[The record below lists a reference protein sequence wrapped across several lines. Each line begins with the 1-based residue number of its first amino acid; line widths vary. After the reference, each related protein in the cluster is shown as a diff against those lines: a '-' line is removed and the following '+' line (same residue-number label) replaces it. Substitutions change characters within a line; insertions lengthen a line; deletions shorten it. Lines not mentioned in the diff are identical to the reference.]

1 MPPDTAPPA
10 KEQIRQFIA
19 EGNLDAALPALR
31 LAAQSLAAGNIE
43 NEITLLESRLAENR
57 RNARLDTH
65 DPALLSREQNN
76 LSAAALE
83 LLLQLPDKAPD
94 EPASLPGISEQT
106 LKQHILVL
114 TIGVKF
120 SVFFWLHLHWQTKGF
135 TNDQFTGVLS
145 MLVPVLAAYTGL
157 MFQDFL
163 DHRHVRTATEHS
175 KLQVRRS
182 VQWTVYAVITAYG
195 MALLAVIGF
204 KARGEISYT
213 QLSAIIAF
221 VESAIGIYLAR
232 IVRTFFPDQKPIA
245 S

>member
-1 MPPDTAPPA
+1 MPPDATPPA

-31 LAAQSLAAGNIE
+31 LAARGLSAGDIE

-76 LSAAALE
+76 LNAAALE
-83 LLLQLPDKAPD
+83 LLLQLPDEAPKK
-94 EPASLPGISEQT
+94 PALLPGISEQS

-114 TIGVKF
+114 TIGVKL
-120 SVFFWLHLHWQTKGF
+120 SAFFWLHLHWESKGF

-163 DHRHVRTATEHS
+163 DHRHVTGVKEHP
-175 KLQVRRS
+175 KGRVRRS
-182 VQWTVYAVITAYG
+182 VQWTIYAVIAAYG

-204 KARGEISYT
+204 KAQGTISYT
-213 QLSAIIAF
+213 QLSAFIAF